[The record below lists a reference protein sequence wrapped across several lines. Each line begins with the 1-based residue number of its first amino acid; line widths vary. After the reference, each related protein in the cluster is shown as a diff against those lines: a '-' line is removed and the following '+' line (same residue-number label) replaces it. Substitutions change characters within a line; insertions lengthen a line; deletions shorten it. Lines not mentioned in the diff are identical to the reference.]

1 MYKKL
6 ASFLFIAALFSCG
19 HTAVFAATSTVN
31 PNVPAANSSLS
42 SSVIR
47 SNFAAAY
54 SDINTIYNTAIFSA
68 SPVFT
73 GDVSG
78 TNAVWSG
85 SDTAAF
91 FKPVGATAP
100 PNGLYLPNTNTP
112 GIAANGAPIAQFLP
126 TTGGTDWFTFK
137 GAATGT
143 PAYVNL
149 SAAGTD
155 TNVGINYNSIGTTTT
170 GSQYNGVCNGS
181 AANCISGKQFFNI
194 AGYPVL
200 ELTDTLWNP
209 NVSYQGHPTAWPVLS
224 SGALAGGP
232 DNIAV
237 ISANS
242 SIYPG
247 TATGVTLMYAAKGIS
262 GAHHFNTNGVV
273 GHVNVGGITN
283 PNGND
288 VYSTA
293 ESALWLYGAATGTS
307 AGAVISTQGGTS
319 FGTLFYDAGSGGYR
333 FKTDNTA
340 TNLFGMA
347 RSVSGGDGAFL
358 TAQAAGS
365 GPLFATMSSGTNA
378 PFTLASKGNSNL
390 NLATNNGT
398 IQVVVPHTAS
408 TVNAVSLTGGAT
420 GVKPIV
426 TIGGAS
432 ADANVGLAIKTKG
445 TSATGLD
452 FYDGT
457 ARQFSVFGGN
467 TSVGYINVSGAP
479 SGSGPSISS
488 QNAGGGGLGL
498 YTSDTG
504 NITLST
510 NNTGEVLSV
519 FKRIAS
525 SVNYLQVSPGATGN
539 ALKLESVGGDTNI
552 SVNVLPKGNG
562 GLTTP
567 GVISTGTKFTTS
579 GCSVSAT
586 TGGATAGKITSGTTG
601 TCTVVITMG
610 GATGLVAPNG
620 WHCDGKDQTSG
631 VQLNQ
636 TADSTTTCTISGT
649 TTTGDIINFAATGF

>member
-1 MYKKL
+1 MFKKL
-6 ASFLFIAALFSCG
+6 SSLLFIAALFSCG
-19 HTAVFAATSTVN
+19 HTSVYAATSTVN

-47 SNFAAAY
+47 GNFAAAY

-73 GDVSG
+73 GAVSG
-78 TNAVWSG
+78 TSAVWSG
-85 SDTAAF
+85 SDTAAY

-112 GIAANGAPIAQFLP
+112 GIAANGAPVAQFLP
-126 TTGGTDWFTFK
+126 TSGGTDWFTFQ
-137 GAATGT
+137 GAASAT
-143 PAYVNL
+143 PAYINL
-149 SAAGTD
+149 NAAGTD
-155 TNVGINYNSIGTTTT
+155 TNLGINYNSLGTTTT
-170 GSQYNGVCNGS
+170 GSQYNGLCNGL
-181 AANCISGKQFFNI
+181 ACISGKHFFNI
-194 AGYPVL
+194 NGWPAL
-200 ELTDTLWNP
+200 EITDTLWNP

-237 ISANS
+237 ISVNS

-247 TATGVTLMYAAKGIS
+247 TATGATLMYITKGLT
-262 GAHHFNTNGVV
+262 GAHHFTTNGVV
-273 GHVNVGGITN
+273 GHVNIGGITN

-288 VYSTA
+288 VYNTA
-293 ESALWLYGAATGTS
+293 ESALWFYGAATGTGG
-307 AGAVISTQGGTS
+307 GAVINTQGGTS
-319 FGTLFYDAGSGGYR
+319 NGTLFYDAGSGGYR

-398 IQVVVPHTAS
+398 IQAIIPHTAS
-408 TVNAVSLTGGAT
+408 AVNAVSLTGGAT
-420 GVKPIV
+420 GNKPSI
-426 TIGGAS
+426 TIGGTS
-432 ADANVGLAIKTKG
+432 ADANVGLTIKTKG

-467 TSVGYINVSGAP
+467 TSVGYLTASGAP
-479 SGSGPSISS
+479 SGSAPSLSS
-488 QNAGGGGLGL
+488 QNAGGGGLTL

-504 NITLST
+504 NITFAT
-510 NNTGEVLSV
+510 NNTAELLTVM
-519 FKRIAS
+519 KRVAS
-525 SVNYLQVSPGATGN
+525 SVNYLQVSPGATGT
-539 ALKLESVGGDTNI
+539 AIKLESVGSDTNI
-552 SVNVLPKGNG
+552 NVNVLPKGNG

-567 GVISTGTKFTTS
+567 GVLSTGTKFTTS

-586 TGGATAGKITSGTTG
+586 TGGASAGKITSGTTG

-620 WHCDGKDQTSG
+620 WHCDAKDQTSG